1 MLWLTSVYWPH
12 FLNSYHMSMPV
23 VVFSQEFLVVS
34 VLVPRWVISLCVT
47 YWGFSK
53 HRSLSHTHDLLML
66 AKPSIICISGLT
78 ACWTIPAIPAS
89 MLFCLSLL
97 QPSDTHLLAPLLIG
111 VKACILYLWV
121 QSTRPLCLS
130 PICFEGLQRHVK
142 SSECSCGLAQPF
154 LSGVLSACRTSSFPE
169 THPSSLLL

>member
-1 MLWLTSVYWPH
+1 MLSLYWSQGGSFPFVSLTEASVNTD
-12 FLNSYHMSMPV
+12 L
-23 VVFSQEFLVVS
+23 S
-34 VLVPRWVISLCVT
+34 VTLM
-47 YWGFSK
+47 
-53 HRSLSHTHDLLML
+53 ML

-121 QSTRPLCLS
+121 QSTQPLCLS

-142 SSECSCGLAQPF
+142 SSECSCGLAQPS